1 MMEPITNTIPQT
13 NFGNNSNNNN
23 NNNNNSE
30 MVSTVKNASHVVRV
44 NATDELNHT
53 KGETLLPTPDLS
65 KLFDSHSLKLLD
77 LNAFKYREN
86 LNSLIYTRSHIDNTR
101 NSVMESMNP
110 RKSQSISLGSLGN
123 PTKNISMFPPNTA
136 SHSIESSTTSSRS
149 STPFNFTTTS
159 ATPISQASS
168 VSLNDKFTK
177 NIHYGSTM
185 QDMSIPRTP
194 IDLNNRNTN
203 SSSPN
208 SLLSSSSSSSSISKE
223 RKRSYSKKT
232 PSHKKSKSIVSRV
245 TDTSKDSLEQ
255 RRKYRCA
262 VCLKGFTT
270 SGHLA
275 RHNRIHT
282 GEKNHAC
289 PYNNCKQ
296 RFSRQDNCLQ
306 HYRTHFKNN
315 NGVPKQH
322 EIITYNNNEVQSS
335 VNRAS
340 GMNYYNQQ

>member
-1 MMEPITNTIPQT
+1 MLHPITNTMPQT
-13 NFGNNSNNNN
+13 SFT
-23 NNNNNSE
+23 NNNNSDINA
-30 MVSTVKNASHVVRV
+30 MVSTIKNASHVVRV
-44 NATDELNHT
+44 NAINELNQI

-86 LNSLIYTRSHIDNTR
+86 LNSLIYTSSNINNAR
-101 NSVMESMNP
+101 NHMMETTNL

-123 PTKNISMFPPNTA
+123 PNKSISVFPPTTA
-136 SHSIESSTTSSRS
+136 TQSIESSTTSSRS

-168 VSLNDKFTK
+168 ISLNDKFTK

-194 IDLNNRNTN
+194 IDLNNKNTN
-203 SSSPN
+203 SSTPS
-208 SLLSSSSSSSSISKE
+208 SLTSKE
-223 RKRSYSKKT
+223 RKRSHSKN
-232 PSHKKSKSIVSRV
+232 PSSHKKSKSVVSRV

-255 RRKYRCA
+255 RRKYRCT
-262 VCLKGFTT
+262 VCSKGFTT

-315 NGVPKQH
+315 NGVSKQH
-322 EIITYNNNEVQSS
+322 EIITYNNNDVQSS
-335 VNRAS
+335 SNRAS